1 MIDQEFVKY
10 IVSSLVSNPD
20 KVKVDRIMDERG
32 VLLTLHVDEEDLGRV
47 IGRKGST
54 AQSLRVLLR
63 ALGSKNDAHYNLR
76 IADNKEHGSLE
87 ERDQNRPASEEE
99 GSSDQA
105 QPDSVE
111 DSVADFA
118 QEEPAAAVVQEDE
131 EDEEDD
137 SLLDKTRR
145 ELDDLND
152 LDI

>member
-10 IVSSLVSNPD
+10 IVSSLVSKPD

-76 IADNKEHGSLE
+76 IADNKEHGPFE
-87 ERDQNRPASEEE
+87 ERNQNRPALEEE

-118 QEEPAAAVVQEDE
+118 QEEPVATVVQEDE
-131 EDEEDD
+131 END
-137 SLLDKTRR
+137 SLLDKTKR
-145 ELDDLND
+145 ELEDLND